1 MSNENEEE
9 KKEDERIKLIGGEV
23 NNRKDED
30 DDDDDD
36 DKELNN
42 NKEEVDKKI
51 RNNDIIEL
59 LTKGKI
65 ELSQIFI
72 APAIVAFGI
81 LNILSRETSHMT
93 WLVLSISYWLIFI
106 LTLFL
111 FLTQYIRIIT
121 LQRVIKKRYGHEFNE
136 EIDSTMEFGSHKFL
150 KKIFNMYFKS
160 SEKNLFRFLYI
171 ILFIFILIAFSLW
184 FTVSYHL

>member
-1 MSNENEEE
+1 MAGE
-9 KKEDERIKLIGGEV
+9 EV
-23 NNRKDED
+23 NNRKDD

-42 NKEEVDKKI
+42 DKEMNKKV

-81 LNILSRETSHMT
+81 LHILSGEPSPMT

-121 LQRVIKKRYGHEFNE
+121 LQRVIKGYGNEFNE
-136 EIDSTMEFGSHKFL
+136 RIDSTMEFGSHIFL
-150 KKIFNMYFKS
+150 KKIFNMYYKS
-160 SEKNLFRFLYI
+160 SEKSMFRFLYI

>member
-1 MSNENEEE
+1 MA
-9 KKEDERIKLIGGEV
+9 GAEV
-23 NNRKDED
+23 NNRKDAN
-30 DDDDDD
+30 DD
-36 DKELNN
+36 DKELTN
-42 NKEEVDKKI
+42 NKEMDKKV
-51 RNNDIIEL
+51 RNSDIIEL

-81 LNILSRETSHMT
+81 LHILSGETSPMT

-121 LQRVIKKRYGHEFNE
+121 LQRVIKRYGEFNE
-136 EIDSTMEFGSHKFL
+136 KINSTMEFDSHKFL
-150 KKIFNMYFKS
+150 KKIFNMYYKS
-160 SEKNLFRFLYI
+160 SEKSMFRFLYI

>member
-1 MSNENEEE
+1 MA
-9 KKEDERIKLIGGEV
+9 GAEV
-23 NNRKDED
+23 NNRKDAN
-30 DDDDDD
+30 DD
-36 DKELNN
+36 DKELTN
-42 NKEEVDKKI
+42 NKEMDKKV
-51 RNNDIIEL
+51 RNSDIIEL

-81 LNILSRETSHMT
+81 LHILSGETSPMT

-121 LQRVIKKRYGHEFNE
+121 LQRVIKRYGEFNE
-136 EIDSTMEFGSHKFL
+136 KINSTMEFDSHKFL
-150 KKIFNMYFKS
+150 KKIFNMYYKS
-160 SEKNLFRFLYI
+160 SEKSMFRFLYI
-171 ILFIFILIAFSLW
+171 ILLIFILIAFSLW

>member
-1 MSNENEEE
+1 
-9 KKEDERIKLIGGEV
+9 
-23 NNRKDED
+23 
-30 DDDDDD
+30 
-36 DKELNN
+36 
-42 NKEEVDKKI
+42 
-51 RNNDIIEL
+51 

-81 LNILSRETSHMT
+81 LQILSGETSPMT

-111 FLTQYIRIIT
+111 FLTQYLRIIT
-121 LQRVIKKRYGHEFNE
+121 LQSVIKKRYGSNFDK
-136 EIDSTMEFGSHKFL
+136 EIDKMMEFGRHKSL
-150 KKIFNMYFKS
+150 KKIFNIYYKS
-160 SEKNLFRFLYI
+160 SEENLFRLLYI
-171 ILFIFILIAFSLW
+171 ILFIFIMIAFSLW

>member
-9 KKEDERIKLIGGEV
+9 KKENERIKLIGGEV
-23 NNRKDED
+23 NNRKDE
-30 DDDDDD
+30 DDD